1 MTYTQMHLAIFQTI
15 LLGLTTVAGAQCQTI
30 CSNATLK
37 GYYGVQITG
46 TRPAPSILSGIQ
58 ATPGT
63 TEQVVGVVIQIF
75 AGDGN
80 FTQTDN
86 VKGSLSGITPDR
98 PGTGTYS
105 VNPDCTGTFTVNNPG
120 NPPIVNRFVIV
131 DNGQEFLSAVV
142 SPQPVFVTAT
152 GRKMSYLENCPAT
165 TTPVLTATTNTTG
178 TVNISA
184 SGIIVVWGQGF
195 TPSGGNSLVFQRPGY
210 QDVVLSESGGGS
222 FWDYSNIQINASLG
236 GLLASGKWN
245 LTVHSACSGSP
256 SNSLS
261 VAIQ

>member
-1 MTYTQMHLAIFQTI
+1 MRRAIFQTLI
-15 LLGLTTVAGAQCQTI
+15 CAMSAVACAQCQTV

-37 GYYGVQITG
+37 GYYGVQISG

-63 TEQVVGVVIQIF
+63 IEQVVGVAIQIF
-75 AGDGN
+75 AGDGT

-98 PGTGTYS
+98 AGTGTYS
-105 VNPDCTGTFTVNNPG
+105 VNPDCTGTYTVNNPG

-131 DNGQEFLSAVV
+131 DNGQGFLTAVV
-142 SPQPVFVTAT
+142 SPQAVLVTAT
-152 GRKMSYLENCPAT
+152 GKKMTYLESCPAAGA
-165 TTPVLTATTNTTG
+165 PVLTAATNATETA
-178 TVNISA
+178 NILA
-184 SGIIVVWGQGF
+184 SGIIVAWGQGF
-195 TPSGGNSLVFQRPGY
+195 TPSGGNSLVFQRSGY
-210 QDVVLSESGGGS
+210 QDVVLSESAGTY
-222 FWDYSNIQINASLG
+222 FWDYASGQINAALG
-236 GLLASGKWN
+236 GLLASGTWT

-261 VAIQ
+261 VTIQ